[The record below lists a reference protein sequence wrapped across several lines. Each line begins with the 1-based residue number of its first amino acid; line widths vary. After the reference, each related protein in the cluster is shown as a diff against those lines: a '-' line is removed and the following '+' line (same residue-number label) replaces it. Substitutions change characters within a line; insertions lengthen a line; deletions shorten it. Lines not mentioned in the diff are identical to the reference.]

1 MIGIREYLK
10 RGREKRKRERERE
23 REKERERKGEFRLL
37 LLSRYA
43 RGESRVFRDRE
54 KPHCSVDILLFPSI
68 ARS

>member
-23 REKERERKGEFRLL
+23 RERKGELRLL